1 MNFQY
6 ASQGTL
12 AQVEIDVRAILERIK
27 NLDLDAKVECINLMR
42 VLIHE
47 QSPFKTEP
55 VDLVQWVK
63 NTTVGANDYNPNT
76 VAPPEMELLR
86 LSIASDGYTQPIV
99 TWSNSEKVD
108 HEVIDG
114 FHRHR
119 VGKECA
125 EIQSRIHGYL
135 PIVAISEERENKNDR
150 IASTIRHNRARGK
163 HKVDAMSDIVVEL
176 KNRNWANSRI
186 CKELGMDEDEVLRL
200 CQITGLQDLFKD
212 EEFSMSWDVTEAN
225 FEAWEDLTD
234 EVTEMEMERLNL
246 RNTVNASYDRIFHT
260 YDKWECFAA
269 GFFNTSVNGMKKE
282 EAEEKFANFLKD
294 INKFEEALNYIVH
307 NWKYSCEQNLTNIA
321 FNRIAW
327 LGQASVCYATGIPA
341 AYRAGWFKL
350 NEYEQLKADNM
361 ALKYLNIWLKNNG
374 RDEATMEEAK
384 PFRQSELY

>member
-1 MNFQY
+1 MKYQY
-6 ASQGTL
+6 AEQGTL
-12 AQVEIDVRAILERIK
+12 AHVEIELRCLLEKLK
-27 NLDLDAKVECINLMR
+27 NLDLDAKVDCINLMR
-42 VLIHE
+42 VLIHDI
-47 QSPFKTEP
+47 SPFKSEP

-99 TWSNSEKVD
+99 TWSNSETIE

-119 VGKECA
+119 VGKECD

-135 PIVAISEERENKNDR
+135 PIVAVAPDRENKNDR

-176 KNRNWANSRI
+176 KNRNWSNSRI

-212 EEFSMSWDVTEAN
+212 EEFSMSWDVTEVN

-234 EVTEMEMERLNL
+234 EVTEMEMERLQL
-246 RNTVNASYDRIFHT
+246 RSTVNASYDRIFHT
-260 YDKWECFAA
+260 YDKWECYAA
-269 GFFNTSVNGMKKE
+269 GFFNTSVIGMTKD
-282 EAEEKFANFLKD
+282 EAELKFANFLRD

-321 FNRIAW
+321 LNRIAW
-327 LGQASVCYATGIPA
+327 LGQAAVCYATGIPSV
-341 AYRAGWFKL
+341 YRAGWFLL
-350 NEYEQLKADNM
+350 NEYEQLRADNM
-361 ALKYLNIWLKNNG
+361 ALKYLNIWLLNNG
-374 RDEATMEEAK
+374 RDEVSMEEAK

>member
-6 ASQGTL
+6 ANQGTL

-135 PIVAISEERENKNDR
+135 PIVAVSEDRENKNDR

-341 AYRAGWFKL
+341 VYRAGWFKL

>member
-6 ASQGTL
+6 ANHGAL

-99 TWSNSEKVD
+99 TWSNSEKVE

-135 PIVAISEERENKNDR
+135 PIVAVSEDRENKNDR

-341 AYRAGWFKL
+341 VYRAGWFKL
-350 NEYEQLKADNM
+350 NEYEQLQADNM

-374 RDEATMEEAK
+374 RDEVTMEEAK

>member
-6 ASQGTL
+6 ASHGTL
-12 AQVEIDVRAILERIK
+12 SQVEIDVRAILERIK

-55 VDLVQWVK
+55 VDLVKWVK

-99 TWSNSEKVD
+99 TWSNSEKVE

-135 PIVAISEERENKNDR
+135 PIVAVSEDRENKNDR

-269 GFFNTSVNGMKKE
+269 GFFNTSIDGMKKE

-294 INKFEEALNYIVH
+294 INKFEEALNYIIH

-341 AYRAGWFKL
+341 VYRVGWFKL
-350 NEYEQLKADNM
+350 NEYEQLRADEM

-374 RDEATMEEAK
+374 RDEVTMEEAK

>member
-1 MNFQY
+1 
-6 ASQGTL
+6 
-12 AQVEIDVRAILERIK
+12 
-27 NLDLDAKVECINLMR
+27 
-42 VLIHE
+42 
-47 QSPFKTEP
+47 
-55 VDLVQWVK
+55 
-63 NTTVGANDYNPNT
+63 
-76 VAPPEMELLR
+76 
-86 LSIASDGYTQPIV
+86 
-99 TWSNSEKVD
+99 
-108 HEVIDG
+108 
-114 FHRHR
+114 
-119 VGKECA
+119 
-125 EIQSRIHGYL
+125 
-135 PIVAISEERENKNDR
+135 
-150 IASTIRHNRARGK
+150 
-163 HKVDAMSDIVVEL
+163 
-176 KNRNWANSRI
+176 
-186 CKELGMDEDEVLRL
+186 
-200 CQITGLQDLFKD
+200 
-212 EEFSMSWDVTEAN
+212 MSWDVTEAN

>member
-1 MNFQY
+1 MNFNY
-6 ASQGTL
+6 ADHGTL
-12 AQVEIDVRAILERIK
+12 SQVEIDIRAILDRIK
-27 NLDLDAKVECINLMR
+27 NLELDSKVECINLMR
-42 VLIHE
+42 MLIHE

-99 TWSNSEKVD
+99 TWSNSEKVE

-186 CKELGMDEDEVLRL
+186 CRELGMDEDEVLRL

-234 EVTEMEMERLNL
+234 EVTEMEMERLSL

-260 YDKWECFAA
+260 YDKWECFKA

-282 EAEEKFANFLKD
+282 EAEKKFANFLKD
-294 INKFEEALNYIVH
+294 INKFEEALNYIIH

-327 LGQASVCYATGIPA
+327 LGQASVCYAIGIPA
-341 AYRAGWFKL
+341 VYRAGWFLL
-350 NEYEQLKADNM
+350 NEYEQLVADNM
-361 ALKYLNIWLKNNG
+361 ALKYLNIWLKNNE
-374 RDEATMEEAK
+374 RDKVSMEEAK
-384 PFRQSELY
+384 PFRQSEIY

>member
-6 ASQGTL
+6 ASHGTL
-12 AQVEIDVRAILERIK
+12 AQIEIEVRAILERIK
-27 NLDLDAKVECINLMR
+27 SLDLDAKVECINLMR

-99 TWSNSEKVD
+99 TWSNSEKVE

-135 PIVAISEERENKNDR
+135 PIVAVSEDRENKNDR

-269 GFFNTSVNGMKKE
+269 GFFNTSVEGMKKDQ
-282 EAEEKFANFLKD
+282 AEQKFADFLKD

-327 LGQASVCYATGIPA
+327 LGQASVCYAVGIPA
-341 AYRAGWFKL
+341 VYRAGWFLL
-350 NEYEQLKADNM
+350 NEYEQLRADNM

-374 RDEATMEEAK
+374 RDEVSMEEAK